1 MKLGLTE
8 KQYNHLFTLLK
19 EQGEAPAAEP
29 EKGTSDKQAGGQ
41 GYPEVGKWESGVTRG
56 PGNQVGVT
64 KWADVVGAKLTRG
77 KGNPLKEQEGRGSS
91 IAMDPEGDRKRD
103 EEKKKEK
110 EYFDENFT
118 IVKIPQPNR
127 FDLKT
132 LIIPKTGVNQLWEP
146 QVDRV
151 QSFFKSWEG
160 TINQNKIP
168 ESKDF
173 DYLFPDG
180 TLRNFRVNENTFY
193 VSRLLKKEGSWSFDW
208 FVNLK
213 DGTPYNQNEL
223 LKGVKIPD
231 EYISDWYDQWGKI
244 VLPIGSM
251 LLFIIF
257 PGWGGIIA
265 ATLLDISVA
274 SIEFSRGDTLGGV
287 INLIAAFLPGISEY
301 FRWGKVTIEEAKAV
315 STYVKDVKYSDELV
329 EMFNASS
336 PKYIKNDRHRYL
348 LQKLVSEDPK
358 ILREAIDKM
367 IIEGAKIASNSK
379 SKMLRL
385 MLTLNYKFKN
395 KLITKQSA
403 ETIFKT
409 LTAREM
415 GYFLTSYG
423 VIYVGVKG
431 GSWAYKQMV
440 NRGYDKMVQ
449 EKFEEITDKP
459 ELVNSIDSEPE
470 FDLGPL
476 FTKIYEMGLT
486 SQFDNK
492 INPVLDIYQ
501 KKYEQTDRVYYV
513 KISVYLFNEFIKN
526 QNQDFKKLAS
536 DYELKKNS

>member
-8 KQYNHLFTLLK
+8 KQYNHLLTLISETELG
-19 EQGEAPAAEP
+19 EQSEP
-29 EKGTSDKQAGGQ
+29 EAGTSSTQAGGK
-41 GYPEVGKWESGVTRG
+41 GYPTVGKWESGVTRG

-64 KWADVVGAKLTRG
+64 KWADVVGSKLTRG

-173 DYLFPDG
+173 DYLFPDR

-244 VLPIGSM
+244 VLPIGSI
-251 LLFIIF
+251 LLFFIL

-265 ATLLDISVA
+265 AGLLDISVA
-274 SIEFSRGDTLGGV
+274 SIEFSRGDTLGGI
-287 INLIAAFLPGISEY
+287 INLMAAFLPGISEY

-315 STYVKDVKYSDELV
+315 STYVKDVQYSDELA
-329 EMFNASS
+329 EMFNATS

-367 IIEGAKIASNSK
+367 ILEGAKVASNNK

-395 KLITKQSA
+395 KLISKQSA

-409 LTAREM
+409 LSAREM
-415 GYFLTSYG
+415 GYFLTGYG
-423 VIYVGVKG
+423 VIYTGVKG

-459 ELVNSIDSEPE
+459 ELVNAIDSEPE

-486 SQFDNK
+486 TQFDNK